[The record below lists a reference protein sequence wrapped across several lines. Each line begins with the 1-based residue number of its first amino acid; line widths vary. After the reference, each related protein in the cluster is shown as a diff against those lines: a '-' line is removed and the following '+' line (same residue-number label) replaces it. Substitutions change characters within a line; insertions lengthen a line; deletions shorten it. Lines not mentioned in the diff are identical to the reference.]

1 MENNQVIKSI
11 GQAYQQVQEK
21 LKGGQKKLD
30 KDGDGDI
37 DGSDF
42 AMMRKKNKKTDED
55 TSASADVKPEKYHD
69 ADGREKTR
77 MVHTKR
83 RKRDK
88 DKDEG
93 QIEMNPKLDKGSKNA
108 SEQKEATQID
118 ELSPGTLDSYTQKA
132 QASKDALKK
141 KAKAHKDLGNDAEA
155 KAAKD
160 KAKKRDAG
168 QTKAY
173 ARSLRKKTGYTGE
186 PGSAMRKAADKMP
199 KSYTKESSEVS
210 ESSYGAMI
218 DAKAH
223 AKKDGKNYK
232 DVSVQHKYD
241 AYHMKKR
248 GYTHFEPGSYGTRK
262 YHKRP
267 VAGGTKIS
275 GDHHSG
281 VSEQNEL
288 APKGMKMK
296 KPNEQNELAPKGMK
310 KKMGEDEVVMNP
322 KKKKQTGEKAANSD
336 SNMAQ
341 EDTKWPIYN
350 RIMEKNVVN
359 QNAVAPEQ
367 MIPADKKLKDD
378 QSDVVNQSQ
387 DHISAA
393 AAQWIKDHDGNQV
406 PADAVDHEKV
416 VAKNAQDAMRTV
428 PNQAKDEVNK
438 KAGKPENMT
447 VTKEK
452 K

>member
-1 MENNQVIKSI
+1 MENNQIIKSI

-42 AMMRKKNKKTDED
+42 AMMRKKKKMDE
-55 TSASADVKPEKYHD
+55 ADYD
-69 ADGREKTR
+69 
-77 MVHTKR
+77 
-83 RKRDK
+83 
-88 DKDEG
+88 
-93 QIEMNPKLDKGSKNA
+93 
-108 SEQKEATQID
+108 
-118 ELSPGTLDSYTQKA
+118 
-132 QASKDALKK
+132 
-141 KAKAHKDLGNDAEA
+141 
-155 KAAKD
+155 AKD
-160 KAKKRDAG
+160 DHNMDPTSHV
-168 QTKAY
+168 QQD
-173 ARSLRKKTGYTGE
+173 KKTGMFCVYNMKNQKVAEFKT
-186 PGSAMRKAADKMP
+186 KAEADA
-199 KSYTKESSEVS
+199 Y
-210 ESSYGAMI
+210 
-218 DAKAH
+218 
-223 AKKDGKNYK
+223 AKKNHDDLMKPPAGTK
-232 DVSVQHKYD
+232 DIRKEQNELAPKG
-241 AYHMKKR
+241 MKKKK
-248 GYTHFEPGSYGTRK
+248 H
-262 YHKRP
+262 
-267 VAGGTKIS
+267 
-275 GDHHSG
+275 D
-281 VSEQNEL
+281 EQNEL

-296 KPNEQNELAPKGMK
+296 KHKEQNELAPKGMKMK

-322 KKKKQTGEKAANSD
+322 KKKKQNGEKGANSD

-341 EDTKWPIYN
+341 EDTKWPIYQ

-406 PADAVDHEKV
+406 PDDAVDHEKV

-428 PNQAKDEVNK
+428 PNQAKDAINR
-438 KAGKPENMT
+438 KAVKPETMT

-452 K
+452 

>member
-1 MENNQVIKSI
+1 MENNQIIKSI

-42 AMMRKKNKKTDED
+42 AMMRKKKKMDE
-55 TSASADVKPEKYHD
+55 ADYD
-69 ADGREKTR
+69 
-77 MVHTKR
+77 
-83 RKRDK
+83 
-88 DKDEG
+88 
-93 QIEMNPKLDKGSKNA
+93 
-108 SEQKEATQID
+108 
-118 ELSPGTLDSYTQKA
+118 
-132 QASKDALKK
+132 
-141 KAKAHKDLGNDAEA
+141 
-155 KAAKD
+155 AKD
-160 KAKKRDAG
+160 DHNMDPTSHV
-168 QTKAY
+168 QQD
-173 ARSLRKKTGYTGE
+173 KKTGMFCVYNMKNQKVAEFKT
-186 PGSAMRKAADKMP
+186 KAEADA
-199 KSYTKESSEVS
+199 Y
-210 ESSYGAMI
+210 
-218 DAKAH
+218 
-223 AKKDGKNYK
+223 AKKNHDDLMKPPAGTK
-232 DVSVQHKYD
+232 DIRKEQNELAPKGMK
-241 AYHMKKR
+241 MKKPKEQNELAPK
-248 GYTHFEPGSYGTRK
+248 GMK
-262 YHKRP
+262 MKKHK
-267 VAGGTKIS
+267 
-275 GDHHSG
+275 
-281 VSEQNEL
+281 EQNEL

-296 KPNEQNELAPKGMK
+296 KPNEMYGMKKKKHDEQNELAPKGMKMKKPKEQNELAPKGMK

-322 KKKKQTGEKAANSD
+322 KKKKQNGEKGANSD

-341 EDTKWPIYN
+341 EDTKWPIYQ

-378 QSDVVNQSQ
+378 QADRVNQSQ

-428 PNQAKDEVNK
+428 PNQAKDAINR
-438 KAGKPENMT
+438 KAVKPETMT

-452 K
+452 

>member
-1 MENNQVIKSI
+1 MENNQIIKSI

-42 AMMRKKNKKTDED
+42 AMMRKKKKMDE
-55 TSASADVKPEKYHD
+55 ADYD
-69 ADGREKTR
+69 
-77 MVHTKR
+77 
-83 RKRDK
+83 
-88 DKDEG
+88 
-93 QIEMNPKLDKGSKNA
+93 
-108 SEQKEATQID
+108 
-118 ELSPGTLDSYTQKA
+118 
-132 QASKDALKK
+132 
-141 KAKAHKDLGNDAEA
+141 
-155 KAAKD
+155 AKD
-160 KAKKRDAG
+160 DHNMDPTSHV
-168 QTKAY
+168 QQD
-173 ARSLRKKTGYTGE
+173 KKTGMFCVYNMKNQKVAEFKT
-186 PGSAMRKAADKMP
+186 KAEADA
-199 KSYTKESSEVS
+199 Y
-210 ESSYGAMI
+210 
-218 DAKAH
+218 
-223 AKKDGKNYK
+223 AKKNHD
-232 DVSVQHKYD
+232 DL
-241 AYHMKKR
+241 MK
-248 GYTHFEPGSYGTRK
+248 P
-262 YHKRP
+262 P
-267 VAGGTKIS
+267 AGTKDIRK
-275 GDHHSG
+275 
-281 VSEQNEL
+281 EQNEL

-296 KPNEQNELAPKGMK
+296 KPKEQNELAPKGMKMKKHKEQNELAPKGMKMK

-322 KKKKQTGEKAANSD
+322 KKKKQNGEKGANSD

-341 EDTKWPIYN
+341 ENTKWPIYQ

-378 QSDVVNQSQ
+378 QSDTVNQSQ

-428 PNQAKDEVNK
+428 PNQAKDAINR
-438 KAGKPENMT
+438 KAVKPETMT

-452 K
+452 

>member
-1 MENNQVIKSI
+1 MENNQIIKSI

-42 AMMRKKNKKTDED
+42 AMMRKKKKMDE
-55 TSASADVKPEKYHD
+55 ADYD
-69 ADGREKTR
+69 
-77 MVHTKR
+77 
-83 RKRDK
+83 
-88 DKDEG
+88 
-93 QIEMNPKLDKGSKNA
+93 
-108 SEQKEATQID
+108 
-118 ELSPGTLDSYTQKA
+118 
-132 QASKDALKK
+132 
-141 KAKAHKDLGNDAEA
+141 
-155 KAAKD
+155 AKD
-160 KAKKRDAG
+160 DHNMDPTSHV
-168 QTKAY
+168 QQD
-173 ARSLRKKTGYTGE
+173 KKTGMFCVYNMKNQKVAEFKT
-186 PGSAMRKAADKMP
+186 KAEADA
-199 KSYTKESSEVS
+199 Y
-210 ESSYGAMI
+210 
-218 DAKAH
+218 
-223 AKKDGKNYK
+223 AKKNHDDLMKPPAGTK
-232 DVSVQHKYD
+232 DIRKEQNELAPKGMK
-241 AYHMKKR
+241 MKK
-248 GYTHFEPGSYGTRK
+248 PK
-262 YHKRP
+262 
-267 VAGGTKIS
+267 
-275 GDHHSG
+275 
-281 VSEQNEL
+281 EQNEL

-296 KPNEQNELAPKGMK
+296 KPNEMYGMKKKKHDEQNELAPKGMKMKKHKEQNELAPKGMKMKKPNEMYGMKKKKHDEQNELAPKGMKMK

-322 KKKKQTGEKAANSD
+322 KKKKQNGEKGANSD

-341 EDTKWPIYN
+341 EDTKWPIYQ

-378 QSDVVNQSQ
+378 QADRVNQSQ

-428 PNQAKDEVNK
+428 PNQAKDEINK
-438 KAGKPENMT
+438 KAVKPETMT

-452 K
+452 

>member
-42 AMMRKKNKKTDED
+42 AMMRKKKKMDEADYDAKDDHNMDPTSHVQQNKDTGMFCVYNMKNKKVAEF
-55 TSASADVKPEKYHD
+55 
-69 ADGREKTR
+69 KT
-77 MVHTKR
+77 K
-83 RKRDK
+83 
-88 DKDEG
+88 
-93 QIEMNPKLDKGSKNA
+93 
-108 SEQKEATQID
+108 
-118 ELSPGTLDSYTQKA
+118 
-132 QASKDALKK
+132 
-141 KAKAHKDLGNDAEA
+141 AEA
-155 KAAKD
+155 DAY
-160 KAKKRDAG
+160 AKKNH
-168 QTKAY
+168 
-173 ARSLRKKTGYTGE
+173 
-186 PGSAMRKAADKMP
+186 DKLM
-199 KSYTKESSEVS
+199 
-210 ESSYGAMI
+210 
-218 DAKAH
+218 
-223 AKKDGKNYK
+223 
-232 DVSVQHKYD
+232 
-241 AYHMKKR
+241 MKKEQNELAPK
-248 GYTHFEPGSYGTRK
+248 GMK
-262 YHKRP
+262 MKKHK
-267 VAGGTKIS
+267 
-275 GDHHSG
+275 
-281 VSEQNEL
+281 EQNEL

-296 KPNEQNELAPKGMK
+296 KPKEQNELAPKGMK

-322 KKKKQTGEKAANSD
+322 KKKKDKGEKAANSD

-341 EDTKWPIYN
+341 ENTKWPIYQ

-378 QSDVVNQSQ
+378 QADRVNQSQ

-406 PADAVDHEKV
+406 PDDAVDHEKV

-438 KAGKPENMT
+438 KAGKPENMQK
-447 VTKEK
+447 VEEK
-452 K
+452 